1 MTAEVLNV
9 KIKKE
14 IDKGEYDEMTEEK
27 MEESSVTVVGTIQDV
42 SIVEKQR
49 KGEQSKQTG
58 DGETTRLVVGSAA
71 QPETITIS
79 PINVMTPIVTSAT
92 ALPANYLLLQQQ
104 YINFLHLQQSMLQGQ
119 ALQQQHQQLLN
130 VLNLKKEMGEEGDS
144 EGGEGQSAACAG
156 TEERSKLESLDGLG
170 DGLSDEDSMELEENL
185 FVEDDG
191 SGDGETKSS
200 GGGSSRRHSSTGP
213 GGRNINQ
220 YGREFTNGRPLPDHL
235 RVQILQLALQGIRPC
250 EISRQLQVSH
260 GCVSKILNRYR
271 KTGSI
276 NPGQIGGSKPK
287 VTTPDVV
294 NKVRV
299 YKAENPQMFAW
310 EIRQKLLSEGI
321 CTEKNIPSI
330 SSINRIIRDKAIMH
344 KRGLAEYSM
353 MDQDEGIDDM
363 QLDSEMMMKQIML
376 SQLSQAAAQESPTM
390 VPHQHPQISFT
401 GGSNSTSQ
409 PIIQVPNHGQI
420 LGQMSLGTVA
430 EKKQEQSV
438 KIHET
443 KENESKIQ
451 EVTGNCVEPAAA
463 LNKSVSPK
471 THGEKNSKT
480 WSANVEGSLSPS
492 SGTKT
497 EVSRPTLQTVISQLI
512 SAQTNALNQ
521 NETDKNGTK
530 EIVDKDKSNY
540 LEIPS
545 VSPSISEA
553 QQNSPSFLGS
563 QAGIDRKGTT
573 LSPEASHTS
582 SRSSSAHSDTG
593 SLTPTGSS
601 PNVGKALS
609 IPKAGRSNSGGK
621 SRKEHRGDHHNMSPK
636 YASYNSTT
644 VSPVPSSFDKY
655 GSILYDYSLPD
666 RGLGT
671 GVTAQASVT
680 MAAVPRFPV
689 STSPS
694 TPAISVIGSS
704 WHMPQSSPIKGN
716 PALSQSPVT
725 STPLDLSSQKEV
737 QLGKNLKV
745 KDKELMQQNGQVTSS
760 PPQANKSPQ
769 KLKMEKEAAAV
780 VQNKEKKEEA
790 KQSKIPYEKHVL
802 YVFDGKEL
810 EIISVGPNKWVV
822 RNENEL
828 CQVVEETITGK
839 KSTQYPLKCGC
850 SGNHLQSSAG
860 KRHIHDG
867 GLSPPWTQNL
877 EKEEDEDSSF
887 GSIVGGKSKISNL
900 PGRNIELGKRAS
912 NLSEDVPSKSKAAKM
927 TNGDSHMESAPSPH
941 MAAENGSVV
950 VNKQSTDVLHNSS
963 HSDGSFPTNL

>member
-9 KIKKE
+9 NIKKE
-14 IDKGEYDEMTEEK
+14 IADKGEYNEMTEEK
-27 MEESSVTVVGTIQDV
+27 MEESKVTVVGTIQDV

-79 PINVMTPIVTSAT
+79 PISVMTPIVTSAT
-92 ALPANYLLLQQQ
+92 ALPANYQLLLQQQ
-104 YINFLHLQQSMLQGQ
+104 YINFLHLQQSMLQ
-119 ALQQQHQQLLN
+119 
-130 VLNLKKEMGEEGDS
+130 EMGDEEDL
-144 EGGEGQSAACAG
+144 EVGEGQSVAG
-156 TEERSKLESLDGLG
+156 AGKEERSKLESLDGLG
-170 DGLSDEDSMELEENL
+170 EGMSDEDSMELEENL

-353 MDQDEGIDDM
+353 TDQDECIDDM

-376 SQLSQAAAQESPTM
+376 SQLSQAAAQDSPTM

-420 LGQMSLGTVA
+420 LGQISLGTAA
-430 EKKQEQSV
+430 ETKQEQSV
-438 KIHET
+438 KVHET

-451 EVTGNCVEPAAA
+451 DVTGNCIEPAAAA

-471 THGEKNSKT
+471 THGEKNSKA
-480 WSANVEGSLSPS
+480 WNANVEGSLSPS

-512 SAQTNALNQ
+512 TAQTNALNQ

-530 EIVDKDKSNY
+530 EIIDKDKSNS

-545 VSPSISEA
+545 VNPSVSEVHA
-553 QQNSPSFLGS
+553 KYTEVQQNSPSFLGS
-563 QAGIDRKGTT
+563 QTGIERKVTT

-601 PNVGKALS
+601 PSVGKTLS
-609 IPKAGRSNSGGK
+609 IPKAGRSISGGK
-621 SRKEHRGDHHNMSPK
+621 SRKEQRGDHHNMSPK

-644 VSPVPSSFDKY
+644 VSPVPGSFDKY
-655 GSILYDYSLPD
+655 GSVLYDYSLPD

-694 TPAISVIGSS
+694 SQGISVIGSS

-716 PALSQSPVT
+716 PSLSQSPVT

-737 QLGKNLKV
+737 QLGKNMKV
-745 KDKELMQQNGQVTSS
+745 KDKEVTQKNGQVTSS
-760 PPQANKSPQ
+760 PPQANKSQQ
-769 KLKMEKEAAAV
+769 KLKMEKEATSV

-828 CQVVEETITGK
+828 CQVVEETIMGK

-850 SGNHLQSSAG
+850 SGNHLQTSAG
-860 KRHIHDG
+860 KRHIQDG
-867 GLSPPWTQNL
+867 GLSLLRTQNL
-877 EKEEDEDSSF
+877 EKEDEDSSF
-887 GSIVGGKSKISNL
+887 GSIVGEKSKVSNH
-900 PGRNIELGKRAS
+900 PGKHIELGKRVS
-912 NLSEDVPSKSKAAKM
+912 DLSGDEDVPSRSKVAKM
-927 TNGDSHMESAPSPH
+927 TNGDSHMESVPSPH

-950 VNKQSTDVLHNSS
+950 VNKQSTEALHNSS
-963 HSDGSFPTNL
+963 HSDGSFATNL